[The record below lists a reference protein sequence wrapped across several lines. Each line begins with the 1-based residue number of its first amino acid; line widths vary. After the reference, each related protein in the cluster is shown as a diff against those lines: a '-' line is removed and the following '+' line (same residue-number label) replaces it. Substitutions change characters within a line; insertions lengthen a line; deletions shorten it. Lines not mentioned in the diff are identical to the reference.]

1 MGTVVVHRSAVCLSV
16 FALLCLCLGEVE
28 VEVET
33 RRVFLLKT
41 TVGLL
46 DCTHTHTHTTHTHT
60 IIFVFSNIIS
70 ERKYGFEL

>member
-1 MGTVVVHRSAVCLSV
+1 MGTGTVVVHRSAVCLSV

-46 DCTHTHTHTTHTHT
+46 DCTHTHTHTHTHT
-60 IIFVFSNIIS
+60 IILKNIIS